1 MLYYNTVTF
10 FATMFLIR
18 SRPISKDSVKIS
30 FDTESVSLDMSIV
43 SFDTNRYFSIH
54 VYLSI
59 VSSYL
64 SIRSRYLSIMLTQTL
79 LTHGGIMAQRLPLIR
94 WRLIRFYDKHLYASQ
109 VMAAMRP
116 LHNCY
121 QASQPL
127 LTRQRNRMV
136 TRAPAILFYRLATII
151 WT

>member
-1 MLYYNTVTF
+1 
-10 FATMFLIR
+10 MFLIR
-18 SRPISKDSVKIS
+18 SCLMSKDSVKISFDTESVSFDTCLSFDSVKLS

-43 SFDTNRYFSIH
+43 SFDTNRYLSIH

-64 SIRSRYLSIMLTQTL
+64 SIRSRYLSILLALTV
-79 LTHGGIMAQRLPLIR
+79 LTRCGITWQRLPLIR

-127 LTRQRNRMV
+127 LTRQRESM
-136 TRAPAILFYRLATII
+136 
-151 WT
+151 